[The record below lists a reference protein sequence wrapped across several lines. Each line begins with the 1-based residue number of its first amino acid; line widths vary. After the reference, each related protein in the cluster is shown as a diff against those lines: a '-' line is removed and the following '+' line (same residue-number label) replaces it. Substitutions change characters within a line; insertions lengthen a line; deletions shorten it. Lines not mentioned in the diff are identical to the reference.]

1 MSRNR
6 LCWVLFAAAAVA
18 VSVAVARR
26 ELRLLGQADALAAER
41 QRHAEFAGLQSE
53 NGRLKA
59 EQPSESERKRLGLRH
74 AEAESLRARL
84 LELQAKGAQADSTAA
99 LESEAPEVVAAGD
112 WIYAGRADPR
122 AAIESVLWAASRGDV
137 DQLSELIGFTHDVRV
152 QAEAAF
158 AQLPAESRE
167 EFGSPE
173 KVVATLL
180 AGSFPKDADSMTLLL
195 SKSWDQDAGV
205 QMTVG
210 HSDGHALTNIY
221 HLHRAADGWQLMVPA
236 SVLSGYQSILRG
248 DPQSPETPAP

>member
-180 AGSFPKDADSMTLLL
+180 AGSFPKDASSMNILAD
-195 SKSWDQDAGV
+195 KQWGEDAGIAMSV
-205 QMTVG
+205 N
-210 HSDGHALTNIY
+210 HEDGKSRTNQFR
-221 HLHRAADGWQLMVPA
+221 LHHTPDGWQLMVPA
-236 SVLSGYQSILRG
+236 SVVEGYQQTLMADS
-248 DPQSPETPAP
+248 QPAEAAQP